1 MKKGPRCG
9 LIGTLAAGLLLVAS
23 LGAQT
28 RKPLIEL
35 NSLNAEGLGEE
46 ETRLLG
52 HLIRSYLSDF
62 GEVTGYFN
70 DSLQGASRAAGSRFI
85 DPPRASGMASGQA
98 PDYILSGSVYLERD
112 KIKFILEIHNTRT
125 QDTSVLTMES
135 QSMGEMVLRARSLV
149 ETAFSAERGSPR
161 PEEAGFSRPSGDM
174 VMGTWRGE
182 QGIEMI
188 RLYDSGQGIAFFSSG
203 VRMALF
209 WDLSGGVLRV
219 EQRSPNTE
227 QFYSHLPSRLAAHL
241 AERAEPLRW
250 ELRLHGS
257 GNVLR
262 GERIFT
268 APGDVSR
275 EGDPELLF
283 GQREMVMWTRSVH

>member
-1 MKKGPRCG
+1 
-9 LIGTLAAGLLLVAS
+9 LIGTLAVGLLLAAP

-35 NSLNAEGLGEE
+35 NSLSAEGLGEE

-70 DSLQGASRAAGSRFI
+70 SSLRGASRPEGSRFT
-85 DPPRASGMASGQA
+85 DSSPAGGPASGQA
-98 PDYILSGSVYLERD
+98 PDYILSGSIYLERD
-112 KIKFILEIHNTRT
+112 KIKFILEITNAGT

-135 QSMGEMVLRARSLV
+135 QSIGELVLRARSLV
-149 ETAFSAERGSPR
+149 ETAFSAESGSFR
-161 PEEAGFSRPSGDM
+161 PEEAGLSRPGEDM

-188 RLYDSGQGIAFFSSG
+188 RLYDSGRGIAFFSSG
-203 VRMALF
+203 VRMALA
-209 WDLSGGVLRV
+209 WNLSGGILRV

-227 QFYSHLPSRLAAHL
+227 GFYAHLPSRLAARL
-241 AERAEPLRW
+241 AEGAEPLRW
-250 ELRLHGS
+250 ELRLYGN

-262 GERIFT
+262 GERVFT
-268 APGDVSR
+268 APGGVSR
-275 EGDPELLF
+275 EGELIF